1 MTESLKE
8 ILGAG
13 YEIATALGE
22 KLGEAIN
29 DAMFAI
35 GRNSNPKITF
45 MQLSFTMS
53 KLIKNR

>member
-29 DAMFAI
+29 DAIDQMFPA
-35 GRNSNPKITF
+35 GDNNNKDERD
-45 MQLSFTMS
+45 
-53 KLIKNR
+53 